1 MNENEFMVME
11 ISYWIIGDNVCR
23 LRMENGLT
31 QEELAERALLSPKGI
46 QKVEAGISGM
56 YIETLIRIANALNV
70 SLDILADTGKIE
82 KQQRVQMEAFYKIS
96 HDKSPEEIEYAVEV
110 VRAIFKLKENFFDG
124 V

>member
-56 YIETLIRIANALNV
+56 HIETLIRIANALNV

-82 KQQRVQMEAFYKIS
+82 KQ
-96 HDKSPEEIEYAVEV
+96 
-110 VRAIFKLKENFFDG
+110 
-124 V
+124 